1 VIEKWQHIMNHG
13 KCPSIGELKFYH
25 DGKLPSGQKFII
37 ENHLASCDMCNDL
50 LEGLSNLD
58 DHNAIDNAEKEI
70 RTRLNEYL
78 YKHEKKV
85 VIIPL
90 FWSLSVAASI
100 LLLFTSAL
108 LVFYL
113 NNSRGKLITLSRQE
127 VKPVLASK
135 LDTSVIASKFTE
147 TEKQNQAN
155 SVSSPLIASRM
166 IKNEVS
172 KNEKKPF
179 DEKRSI
185 EVMTYQPEEI
195 SVQKEISVPVVAKME
210 FEKAEEEKPG
220 LFVMRNAEKA
230 KTDIGRRVVS
240 GKVLS
245 DDGNPLP
252 GVNIQ
257 VKGTVMGVVSDL
269 NGNFSLEVPD
279 NNAKLIFSYVGY
291 KTKEMAVDYQ
301 NNLEIA
307 MAADIE
313 SFSEVVVVGYGTQKK
328 SNLTGAVANVERKE
342 YTDVSYEESK
352 ALTVQ
357 IDSLQ
362 NLLDM
367 NKNDSTT
374 LILLIEKSLELQDQ
388 HLALKHLE
396 NLQGQTTDK
405 GQMKIIREINH
416 LVQEKEYSKAI
427 QKLKK
432 MK

>member
-1 VIEKWQHIMNHG
+1 
-13 KCPSIGELKFYH
+13 
-25 DGKLPSGQKFII
+25 
-37 ENHLASCDMCNDL
+37 
-50 LEGLSNLD
+50 
-58 DHNAIDNAEKEI
+58 
-70 RTRLNEYL
+70 
-78 YKHEKKV
+78 
-85 VIIPL
+85 
-90 FWSLSVAASI
+90 
-100 LLLFTSAL
+100 
-108 LVFYL
+108 
-113 NNSRGKLITLSRQE
+113 
-127 VKPVLASK
+127 
-135 LDTSVIASKFTE
+135 
-147 TEKQNQAN
+147 
-155 SVSSPLIASRM
+155 
-166 IKNEVS
+166 
-172 KNEKKPF
+172 
-179 DEKRSI
+179 
-185 EVMTYQPEEI
+185 MTYQPEEI

-362 NLLDM
+362 NLLDIK
-367 NKNDSTT
+367 KNDSTT